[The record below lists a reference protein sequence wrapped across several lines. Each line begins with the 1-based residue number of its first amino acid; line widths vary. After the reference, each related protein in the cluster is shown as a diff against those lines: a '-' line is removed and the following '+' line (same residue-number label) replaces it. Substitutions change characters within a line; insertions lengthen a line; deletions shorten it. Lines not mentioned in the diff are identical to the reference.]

1 MDMPHD
7 NRQDAQDQA
16 EVLASICDVL
26 ARKTDNDFSRYK
38 PGTLQRRVQ
47 NRVRATGS
55 RNFQDYLEH
64 LRADPDEADALLSDL
79 LIGVTE
85 FFRDPQ
91 AFVSLANHLLA
102 ELASGKADPDPMRI
116 WVPGCCTGE
125 EAYSLAMLVREQLDA
140 LGSVRPV
147 RIFATDIDT
156 NALMHAKAG
165 RYAAEALRG
174 VSPDRL
180 ARFFIPE
187 GALFRVAKELRDMC
201 VFSVQNLVRDPPF
214 SSLHLIACRNVFIY
228 LQPDLQRKLVPLFH
242 FALKARGLLFLGP
255 AEGLASSPD
264 LFEAVDKVNRIFV
277 RREGPYRMP
286 LDFPLG
292 DRRLLYRERPRL
304 ERAVPGGPT
313 FTTDGLF
320 ERMLLEEYAP
330 ASAIVNGLGDVLF
343 CAGRIGRFLHPPMG
357 PPSSNLLHSTSGP
370 LRRELRNLLAQAA
383 DPAAAGP
390 ATAVVKADSGQGE
403 EILRVTVRPMPGLER
418 ESGVF
423 AVILQTLE
431 PAGPQAPLPSAT
443 DNPLLDQMEMELRV
457 TQAELQATVEEL
469 GSTNEEFSASNEELQ
484 ASNEELQASQEELRS
499 VNEELTTLNHELQ
512 KKVGELRLAN
522 SDLQNLLGAT
532 EIATIFLDRDF
543 RITRFTPATTEVY
556 RLIEGDLGRPIGDIV
571 PLFRGADILDLAGK
585 VLATHG
591 IREEHVQALDGK
603 RWYIVRALPYR
614 TLAQAVGGVVL
625 TFTDITEI
633 MLAQCTLADHK
644 EALELSEERLSY
656 SLQRSHTGAWEFD
669 NTNGSAYRTLEHAK
683 IFGYDSV
690 EAPWT
695 RDAFLEHVVP
705 EDRAE
710 VGRIIR
716 EGAAADSDWSFQC
729 RIRRADGEIR
739 WVHVAGGARGGR
751 DHKPG
756 LMAGIIQ
763 DITARKQA
771 EEEVRRSEER
781 FALTFHASPDAIAIT
796 RIEDGTYLLV
806 NDSFRRFL
814 GYAPGEVVGKT
825 SIELKVWVDPRDRDR
840 WSEELLR
847 EGQVTCLEMS
857 FRNADGGIA
866 IGQVSSRIISLAGE
880 NVQLSIIRDVTRQRS
895 EEEHRHLLE
904 AEVEHMQRMES
915 LGRLAGGIAHDM
927 NNVLAAIFA
936 LTQALRVRHGADAE
950 LDGALATMERAA
962 GRGRDLVKGLV
973 GFSRKGLR
981 EPAPVNLNDLVR
993 QEVALLDRTLMQKYR
1008 LVMDLDE
1015 TLPSIMGEA
1024 GILGSALMNLCMN
1037 AADAMAPGGILTIR
1051 TRRPGEGLVEVWVE
1065 DTGEGMP
1072 QEVVRKAME
1081 PFFTTK
1087 PSGKGTGL
1095 GLSMVLNAALAHGG
1109 TLALQSEPGK
1119 GTRAILQFPEA
1130 KASQVPAAPETPPRV
1145 PPLSIL
1151 MVDDD
1156 ELLRASV
1163 PTMLRM
1169 LGHHVETVDGGAA
1182 ALAWLD
1188 AGGRADLVLL
1198 DVNMPGMGG
1207 LEALRGIRA
1216 RKAGLP
1222 VLLATGYLEADVE
1235 EALAEDPLVRVL
1247 GKPFTLVGIQRQFLE
1262 LFGG

>member
-7 NRQDAQDQA
+7 NLHEPGDPS
-16 EVLASICDVL
+16 EVLQRICEVL

-38 PGTLQRRVQ
+38 PGTLQRRIQ
-47 NRVRATGS
+47 NRARATGS
-55 RNFQDYLEH
+55 RSLQDYLAH
-64 LRADPDEADALLSDL
+64 LRDSQEEAEALLADL

-85 FFRDPQ
+85 FFRDPM
-91 AFVSLANHLLA
+91 AFVSLANNLMA
-102 ELASGKADPDPMRI
+102 ELASGKADPDPLRI

-125 EAYSLAMLVREQLDA
+125 EAYSIAMLVREQLDA
-140 LGSVRPV
+140 LGATRPV

-156 NALMHAKAG
+156 SALMHAKAG
-165 RYAAEALRG
+165 RYAPEALRG
-174 VSPDRL
+174 VSPDRM
-180 ARFFIPE
+180 ARFFVPE
-187 GALFRVAKELRDMC
+187 GALFRVVKELRDMC

-228 LQPDLQRKLVPLFH
+228 LQPDLQRRLVPLFH

-255 AEGLASSPD
+255 AEGLASNPD
-264 LFEAVDKVNRIFV
+264 LFEAVDKVHRIFL
-277 RREGPYRMP
+277 RREVRYRLP

-292 DRRLLYRERPRL
+292 DRRLMYRDRPRA
-304 ERAVPGGPT
+304 ERAPGGPAA
-313 FTTDGLF
+313 TTDGLF

-330 ASAIVNGLGDVLF
+330 ASAIVNELGDVLF

-357 PPSSNLLHSTSGP
+357 PPTSNLLQSTAGP
-370 LRRELRNLLAQAA
+370 LRRELRSLLAQAA
-383 DPAAAGP
+383 DPDGAGP

-403 EILRVTVRPMPGLER
+403 ETLRVTVRPMPGLER

-431 PAGPQAPLPSAT
+431 PVGLQAPPSGG
-443 DNPLLDQMEMELRV
+443 DNPLLDQMEMELRA
-457 TQAELQATVEEL
+457 TQAELQATMDEL
-469 GSTNEEFSASNEELQ
+469 GSTNEAFSASNEELQ

-512 KKVGELRLAN
+512 QKVGELRLAN

-532 EIATIFLDRDF
+532 EIATIFLDADL
-543 RITRFTPATTEVY
+543 RITRFTPASADVY
-556 RLIEGDLGRPIGDIV
+556 RLIDGDLGRPIGDIL
-571 PLFRGADILDLAGK
+571 PLFRGADVLELARH

-591 IREEHVQALDGK
+591 IREEHVQGADGK
-603 RWYIVRALPYR
+603 RWFIVRALPYR
-614 TLAQAVGGVVL
+614 TLAQAVAGVVL

-633 MLAQCTLADHK
+633 MLAQRALA
-644 EALELSEERLSY
+644 ENQERIQVSEERLSY

-669 NTNGSAYRTLEHAK
+669 NTDGSAYRTLEQAR
-683 IFGYDSV
+683 IFGYDST
-690 EAPWT
+690 EGEWT
-695 RDAFLEHVVP
+695 RDLFLEHVVP

-710 VGRIIR
+710 VRRIIR
-716 EGAAADSDWSFQC
+716 EGAASGSDWTFQC
-729 RIRRADGEIR
+729 RIRRTDGEIR
-739 WVHVAGGARGGR
+739 WVLVAGGARGGR

-806 NDSFRRFL
+806 NESFTRFL
-814 GYAPGEVVGKT
+814 GFAPGEVLGKT
-825 SIELKVWVDPRDRDR
+825 SIELKVWADPRDRDR
-840 WSEELLR
+840 WTGELRR

-857 FRNADGGIA
+857 FRKADGSIA
-866 IGQVSSRIISLAGE
+866 VGQVSSRMITLAGE
-880 NVQLSIIRDVTRQRS
+880 AVQLSIIRDITRQRS
-895 EEEHRHLLE
+895 EEEHRRLLE

-936 LTQALRVRHGADAE
+936 LTQALRVRHADDAE

-981 EPAPVNLNDLVR
+981 EPAPVDLNGLVR
-993 QEVALLDRTLMQKYR
+993 EEVALLDRTLMQKYR

-1024 GILGSALMNLCMN
+1024 GILASALMNLCMN
-1037 AADAMAPGGILTIR
+1037 AADAMAPGGTLTLR
-1051 TRRPGEGLVEVWVE
+1051 TRRPAEGLVEVWVE

-1072 QEVVRKAME
+1072 QEVVKKAME

-1130 KASQVPAAPETPPRV
+1130 AACQGPAAPETAPPV
-1145 PPLSIL
+1145 PPLAIL

-1198 DVNMPGMGG
+1198 DMNMPGMGG

-1216 RKAGLP
+1216 RNAALP
-1222 VLLATGYLEADVE
+1222 VLLATGYLDPDLE
-1235 EALAEDPLVRVL
+1235 EGLAEDPLVRVL
-1247 GKPFTLVGIQRQFLE
+1247 GKPFTLVGIQRKFLE